1 MASLAPGIFFSIV
14 SYFVFFICVK
24 SDIERLFFLFFYS
37 FGESFYSF
45 FLARK
50 SKSWCRFEQEL
61 KLPERHWKWM
71 SQTESHCA
79 DLCIYLFIY
88 LLKKKTCIQWSQGHS
103 YAVTID
109 SEWRTFPG
117 TRSEHLAAV
126 SMRRAA
132 LGFCNKIIW
141 IDEAQIT
148 TRLLRRK
155 KKERVVEPRSS

>member
-1 MASLAPGIFFSIV
+1 MDE
-14 SYFVFFICVK
+14 
-24 SDIERLFFLFFYS
+24 SD
-37 FGESFYSF
+37 GES
-45 FLARK
+45 LR
-50 SKSWCRFEQEL
+50 RFVYL
-61 KLPERHWKWM
+61 FV
-71 SQTESHCA
+71 
-79 DLCIYLFIY
+79 YLFI
-88 LLKKKTCIQWSQGHS
+88 KKNCIQWSQGHS